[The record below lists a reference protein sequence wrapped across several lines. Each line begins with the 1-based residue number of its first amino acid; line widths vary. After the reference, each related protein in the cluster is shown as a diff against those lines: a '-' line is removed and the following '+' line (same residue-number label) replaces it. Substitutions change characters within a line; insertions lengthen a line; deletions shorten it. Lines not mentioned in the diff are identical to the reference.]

1 MQRVDAVIEFL
12 TECHL
17 ISLLQD
23 GLVEGVNFVSTF
35 FGLAAEE
42 PEVKTGTADATYRN
56 PYHGDQPEIEVRRG
70 WRAGRAEFEGSKL
83 DPVGVV
89 SEL

>member
-1 MQRVDAVIEFL
+1 MPPHL
-12 TECHL
+12 TPAGRSCGGG
-17 ISLLQD
+17 I
-23 GLVEGVNFVSTF
+23 FASTS

-42 PEVKTGTADATYRN
+42 PEVKTGLVDATYRN

-70 WRAGRAEFEGSKL
+70 WRAGRAEFEGSEL
-83 DPVGVV
+83 DPLGVV